1 MKETQTVLSGNGQ
14 QTCHTEE
21 ASTMTRR
28 IFTASQDGFVGAS
41 YGGPAD
47 SRKAVILM
55 PVGSSSDRM
64 APYGASAG

>member
-1 MKETQTVLSGNGQ
+1 
-14 QTCHTEE
+14 
-21 ASTMTRR
+21 MTRR
-28 IFTASQDGFVGAS
+28 IYTASQDGFVGAS
-41 YGGPAD
+41 YGGPAG

>member
-1 MKETQTVLSGNGQ
+1 
-14 QTCHTEE
+14 
-21 ASTMTRR
+21 MTRR

-41 YGGPAD
+41 YSAPAD
-47 SRKAVILM
+47 SRNAVILM